1 MASTDRF
8 AWQIVGVHMPE
19 INEHS
24 NHERDRALN
33 QITAS
38 AAAAAAVVANDII
51 HIKIDIAEIKT
62 LIEKMDSRYITRR
75 EFDPVKSIVYGLV
88 AIILIA
94 VVGSLVALVIIE

>member
-1 MASTDRF
+1 
-8 AWQIVGVHMPE
+8 MPE
-19 INEHS
+19 INKHS
-24 NHERDRALN
+24 NPQRDQALI

-38 AAAAAAVVANDII
+38 AAAAAAAAAVVANDII
-51 HIKIDIAEIKT
+51 HIKTDIAEIKT